1 MVEKAL
7 KVMNKGGVD
16 DDSLDS
22 DSDMLLD
29 DDSAESEEL
38 EVSNIYTS
46 IWSLT

>member
-1 MVEKAL
+1 
-7 KVMNKGGVD
+7 MNKGGVD

-22 DSDMLLD
+22 DSDMPLD

-38 EVSNIYTS
+38 EVNNIYTS